1 MSVEQIFITVFALM
15 ISVIGHE
22 IMHGLSA
29 LYFGDTTAK
38 DEGRLSI
45 NPIKHIDLIGTI
57 ILPAILIITNAGFVF
72 GWAKP
77 VPINTR
83 VVLSKAGNNG
93 MLIVSLAGIAYN
105 LALAFV
111 ASKLI
116 GTQMDM
122 WNLFLLNL
130 VFINIL
136 LALFNL
142 LPIPPLDGSNAVI
155 YIANMLGLRAISEF
169 YEKIAPYGFIVLL
182 VFIAIPQLNK
192 PFFLLV
198 LNLTEYFLS

>member
-155 YIANMLGLRAISEF
+155 YIANMLGLHSLRRF
-169 YEKIAPYGFIVLL
+169 YEKIAPYGFIILIAFV
-182 VFIAIPQLNK
+182 AIPQLNEG
-192 PFFLLV
+192 FFKFVLGVVLRLL
-198 LNLTEYFLS
+198 S